1 MMVVRRRRRRS
12 QIRDIHYCVNT
23 ITNCRDL
30 DVLAV
35 GTNGK
40 GHLGNGAFVG
50 YSNEPQTVFRRRLV
64 ADRLTPPPIGDGET
78 DASHKVRTAD
88 NAFAG

>member
-50 YSNEPQTVFRRRLV
+50 YSNEPQTVFRRRLD

-78 DASHKVRTAD
+78 GSQ
-88 NAFAG
+88 